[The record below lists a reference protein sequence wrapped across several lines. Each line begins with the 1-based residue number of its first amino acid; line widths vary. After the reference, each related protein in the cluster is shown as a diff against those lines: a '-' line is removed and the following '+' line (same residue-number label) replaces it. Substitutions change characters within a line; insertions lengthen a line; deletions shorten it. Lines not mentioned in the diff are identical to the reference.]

1 MSVSPS
7 AFRIRLD
14 REVLGHPVIRANP
27 YTAWFKQGDFSAA
40 QARAFLVQ
48 FSVFSNQFLVA
59 QLQKVL
65 NAESLEEMRASKE
78 ILANEIGVGFRGTGG
93 DAVLGST
100 LGSVEGGTFH
110 FSAAHFELLVRMAR
124 QLGLDFADL
133 GKRRYGTGETLHFCD
148 ELQRL
153 YAHEDYEVAAAASW
167 AIENWAAAGFWDEL
181 VEGWRRFGKRTGKE
195 PFDIGFFTWH
205 ARIEAN
211 HAEHT
216 SDELAQLLAGHSI
229 DEDRFVKNANLMLDA
244 VLVFWRG
251 LDSQRAAIDA
261 DADMDGRDRATQAA
275 VAGGAINAQAG

>member
-1 MSVSPS
+1 MGLSPT
-7 AFRIRLD
+7 AFRSRLE
-14 REVLGHPVIRANP
+14 REVLGHPVIRANA
-27 YTAWFKQGDFSAA
+27 YTAWFSHGEFNIK

-65 NAESLEEMRASKE
+65 NAETLEEMRASKE
-78 ILANEIGVGFRGTGG
+78 ILANEIGVGFRRTGG
-93 DAVLGST
+93 ADDDVLGST

-110 FSAAHFELLVRMAR
+110 FSAAHFELLARMAR

-133 GKRRYGTGETLHFCD
+133 GKRRFGTGTTLHFCD

-153 YAHEDYEVAAAASW
+153 YAHEDYQVAAAASW

-181 VEGWRRFGKRTGKE
+181 VEGWQRFGKRVGRQV
-195 PFDIGFFTWH
+195 FDIGFFTWH

-211 HAEHT
+211 HAQHT
-216 SDELAQLLAGHSI
+216 QGELEELLADHYI
-229 DEDRFVKNANLMLDA
+229 DEERFIKNANLMLDA

-251 LDSQRAAIDA
+251 LDFQRAALTA
-261 DADMDGRDRATQAA
+261 EEP
-275 VAGGAINAQAG
+275 INAKAG